1 MWPLIAGLAVEAGSA
16 LLGASSAGRANA
28 TNIKLSREQ
37 RAWETQMSNT
47 AVQRRADDIRMAGGN
62 PALAFTGG
70 QSASTPSVAAP
81 TVEPTFRPEWTKGS
95 VGQAMMMKAQV
106 DNLITNTALNAEK
119 ARQEKAIADAMTR
132 SGPGGKGTMAQWA
145 YDTKNLHSALK
156 YDTDAIRKDMT
167 AAQLK
172 QFTEASD
179 SVVQTIKQQA
189 ERGQIDLDQVK
200 SVIQSFG
207 LGAQAKATLIE
218 SAMRILLKIMTVKD

>member
-1 MWPLIAGLAVEAGSA
+1 
-16 LLGASSAGRANA
+16 
-28 TNIKLSREQ
+28 
-37 RAWETQMSNT
+37 
-47 AVQRRADDIRMAGGN
+47 
-62 PALAFTGG
+62 
-70 QSASTPSVAAP
+70 
-81 TVEPTFRPEWTKGS
+81 
-95 VGQAMMMKAQV
+95 
-106 DNLITNTALNAEK
+106 
-119 ARQEKAIADAMTR
+119 
-132 SGPGGKGTMAQWA
+132 MAQWA